1 MLEKIN
7 LSTFCV
13 FSSAVFALIAA
24 IKVIDNQDI
33 LSLVSVALSLLLI
46 CTAIVTK
53 SIELN
58 TQTLKEASNDKIR
71 VADFDRLLAAS
82 EVEIVNRVREANN
95 KEMMR

>member
-13 FSSAVFALIAA
+13 FSSVVFVLIAV

-33 LSLVSVALSLLLI
+33 LSLVSVAMSLLLI
-46 CTAIVTK
+46 CTAVVTK

-58 TQTLKEASNDKIR
+58 TQALKEDLKDNEE
-71 VADFDRLLAAS
+71 
-82 EVEIVNRVREANN
+82 EVI
-95 KEMMR
+95 